1 MKAGEC
7 FSIMSEYKAPLRD
20 FHFLINEMLDFAE
33 IAKLPGFEEA
43 PDIVDP
49 VLEEAGNFASNVLA
63 PLNAVGDRQG
73 AKWSDGNVTT
83 PKGFKEAYRQFA
95 EAGWIGLPVPPDY
108 GGQGLPQVLA
118 TATLEMWN
126 ASNLGFSLCPLLNQ
140 GAIEAILLVGTEEQK
155 KRYVPNL
162 VSGKWAG
169 TMDLTE
175 PQAGSDL
182 AQVRTKAVPQ
192 GDHYLLS
199 GNKIFI
205 TYGEHD
211 YTENIIHLAL
221 ARTPNA
227 PEGVKGISLFIVP
240 KVNVK
245 ADGSLGERN
254 DIQCASIEHKLG
266 IHASP
271 TCSINYGEK
280 GGAVGYLIGKENEG
294 LKYMF
299 IMMNLARFSVG
310 IQGYAQADL
319 AYQMALKYAKD
330 RVQSKDVAAKEWTP
344 VRIIEHPDVR
354 RMLMDLKSQ
363 VEAMRA
369 VAFYT
374 AVALDQAHL
383 NPDPKIRGEQQAIIE
398 LFTPIVKAWST
409 ELGTQLVSEALQVFG
424 GMGFI
429 EETGIAQVYRDVR
442 IAQIY
447 EGTTGIQANDL
458 LGRKFL
464 KDMGKT
470 ATRVITQMQATVK
483 ELDASENDDVKAIGK
498 ELGKAVG
505 ALGETSL
512 WLGSNAMK
520 DLKGVFAGAVPYLM
534 LWGYVAG
541 GWQMARAALIAA
553 KKPGDPFYDA
563 KLVTARYYADHV
575 LPKALG
581 LKHEITT
588 GGKST
593 LALSEAQFDLDRV
606 SLALV

>member
-1 MKAGEC
+1 
-7 FSIMSEYKAPLRD
+7 MSTYRAPLRD
-20 FHFLINEMLDFAE
+20 FHFLINEMLDFAA

-43 PDIVDP
+43 PEIVDP
-49 VLEEAGNFASNVLA
+49 VLEEAANFAANVLA
-63 PLNAVGDRQG
+63 PLNVVGDREG
-73 AKWSDGNVTT
+73 AKWSGGSVAT
-83 PKGFKEAYRQFA
+83 PKGFKEAYHQFA
-95 EAGWIGLPVPPDY
+95 GAGWIGLPLPPDY
-108 GGQGLPQVLA
+108 GGQGLPQVLS
-118 TATLEMWN
+118 TAALEMWN

-140 GAIEAILLVGTEEQK
+140 GAIEAILLVGTDEQK

-192 GDHYLLS
+192 GDHYLLT

-211 YTENIIHLAL
+211 YTENIIHLTL

-227 PEGVKGISLFIVP
+227 PEGIKGISLFIVP

-319 AYQMALKYAKD
+319 AYQMALKYAKE
-330 RVQSKDVAAKEWTP
+330 RVQSKDIAAKEWTP

-363 VEAMRA
+363 IEAMRA
-369 VAFYT
+369 LAFYT
-374 AVALDQAHL
+374 AVALDNAHL
-383 NPDPKIRGEQQAIIE
+383 NPDPKLREEHQAIVE

-464 KDMGKT
+464 KDVGKT
-470 ATRVITQMQATVK
+470 ATRVIAQMQATVK
-483 ELDASENDDVKAIGK
+483 ELDAAENDDVKAIGK

-505 ALGETSL
+505 ALGETSM

-553 KKPGDPFYDA
+553 KKSGDPFYDA

-581 LKHEITT
+581 LKHEITS

-593 LALSEAQFDLDRV
+593 LALSEAQFDLDRA
-606 SLALV
+606 SLVLV

>member
-541 GWQMARAALIAA
+541 GWQMARAALIAV
-553 KKPGDPFYDA
+553 KKSGDPFYDA

>member
-1 MKAGEC
+1 
-7 FSIMSEYKAPLRD
+7 MSEYKAPLRD

-140 GAIEAILLVGTEEQK
+140 GAIEAILLVGTDEQK

-330 RVQSKDVAAKEWTP
+330 RVQSKDVATKEWTP

-383 NPDPKIRGEQQAIIE
+383 NPDPKIREEQQAIVE

-553 KKPGDPFYDA
+553 KKSGDPFYDA

>member
-1 MKAGEC
+1 
-7 FSIMSEYKAPLRD
+7 MSEYKAPLRD

-95 EAGWIGLPVPPDY
+95 EAGWIGLPIPPDY

-140 GAIEAILLVGTEEQK
+140 GAIEAILLVGTDEQK

-383 NPDPKIRGEQQAIIE
+383 NPDPKIREEQQAIIE

-553 KKPGDPFYDA
+553 KKSGDPFYDA

-581 LKHEITT
+581 LKHEITA

>member
-1 MKAGEC
+1 
-7 FSIMSEYKAPLRD
+7 
-20 FHFLINEMLDFAE
+20 MLDFAA

-43 PDIVDP
+43 PEIVDP
-49 VLEEAGNFASNVLA
+49 VLEEAANFAANVLA
-63 PLNAVGDRQG
+63 PLNVVGDREG
-73 AKWSDGNVTT
+73 AKWSGGSVAT
-83 PKGFKEAYRQFA
+83 PKGFKEAYHQFA
-95 EAGWIGLPVPPDY
+95 GAGWIGLPLPPDY
-108 GGQGLPQVLA
+108 GGQGLPQVLS
-118 TATLEMWN
+118 TAALEMWN

-140 GAIEAILLVGTEEQK
+140 GAIEAILLVGTDEQK

-192 GDHYLLS
+192 GDHYLLT

-211 YTENIIHLAL
+211 YTENIIHLTL

-227 PEGVKGISLFIVP
+227 PEGIKGISLFIVP

-319 AYQMALKYAKD
+319 AYQMALKYAKE
-330 RVQSKDVAAKEWTP
+330 RVQSKDIAAKEWTP

-363 VEAMRA
+363 IEAMRA
-369 VAFYT
+369 LAFYT
-374 AVALDQAHL
+374 AVALDNAHL
-383 NPDPKIRGEQQAIIE
+383 NPDPKLREEHQAIVE

-464 KDMGKT
+464 KDVGKT
-470 ATRVITQMQATVK
+470 ATRVIAQMQATVK
-483 ELDASENDDVKAIGK
+483 ELDAAENDDVKAIGK

-505 ALGETSL
+505 ALGETSM

-553 KKPGDPFYDA
+553 KKSGDPFYDA

-581 LKHEITT
+581 LKHEITS

-593 LALSEAQFDLDRV
+593 LALSEAQFDLDRA
-606 SLALV
+606 SLVLV

>member
-1 MKAGEC
+1 
-7 FSIMSEYKAPLRD
+7 MSAYQAPLRD
-20 FHFLINEMLDFAE
+20 FHFLLNEMIDLQA
-33 IAKLPGFEEA
+33 IAKLPGFEEM
-43 PDIVDP
+43 PDMADAI
-49 VLEEAGNFASNVLA
+49 LEEAGNFAANVLA
-63 PLNAVGDRQG
+63 PLNASGDRQG
-73 AKWSDGNVTT
+73 AKWADGAVTT
-83 PKGFKEAYRQFA
+83 PKGFKEAYHQFA
-95 EAGWIGLPVPPDY
+95 KAGWIGLPLPTEYD
-108 GGQGLPQVLA
+108 GQGLPQVLS

-126 ASNLGFSLCPLLNQ
+126 GANLGFSLCPLLNQ

-155 KRYVPNL
+155 KRFVPNL
-162 VSGKWAG
+162 VSGKWTG

-192 GDHYLLS
+192 GDHYLLT

-211 YTENIIHLAL
+211 YTENIIHLTL

-240 KVNVK
+240 KVNVNP
-245 ADGSLGERN
+245 DGSLGERN
-254 DIQCASIEHKLG
+254 DIACASIEHKLG

-271 TCSINYGEK
+271 TCVLNYGEK
-280 GGAVGYLIGKENEG
+280 GGAVGYLIGEENEG

-310 IQGYAQADL
+310 IQGYALADR
-319 AYQMALKYAKD
+319 AYQMALAYAKE
-330 RVQSKDVAAKEWTP
+330 RVQSKDIAAKEWTP

-374 AVALDQAHL
+374 AVALDNAHL
-383 NPDPKIRGEQQAIIE
+383 NPDETVRAESQAIVE

-409 ELGTQLVSEALQVFG
+409 ELGTELVSEALQVFG

-429 EETGIAQVYRDVR
+429 EETGIAQLYRDVR

-470 ATRVITQMQATVK
+470 ATKVITQMQATVK
-483 ELDASENDDVKAIGK
+483 ELEASSNEDCQAIGK

-505 ALGETSL
+505 ALGETSM
-512 WLGSNAMK
+512 WLGGNAMK
-520 DLKGVFAGAVPYLM
+520 NLKVTFAGAVPYLM

-541 GWQMARAALIAA
+541 GWQMARAALVAE
-553 KKPGDPFYDA
+553 KKPGEDFYNA
-563 KLVTARYYADHV
+563 KLTTARYYADHV
-575 LPKALG
+575 LNHALAY
-581 LKHEITT
+581 KHEITT
-588 GGKST
+588 GGPST
-593 LALSEAQFDLDRV
+593 MALTEEQFQADRK

>member
-1 MKAGEC
+1 
-7 FSIMSEYKAPLRD
+7 MSSYRAPLRD
-20 FHFLINEMLDFAE
+20 FHFLLNEMIDLQA
-33 IAKLPGFEEA
+33 IARLPGFEEA
-43 PDIVDP
+43 PDVVDA
-49 VLEEAGNFASNVLA
+49 VLEEAGNFAGNVLA
-63 PLNAVGDRQG
+63 PLNASGDRQG
-73 AKWSDGNVTT
+73 ATWADGNVTT
-83 PKGFKEAYRQFA
+83 PKGFKEAYHQFA
-95 EAGWIGLPVPPDY
+95 DAGWIGLPLPAEY
-108 GGQGLPQVLA
+108 GGQGLPQVLS

-126 ASNLGFSLCPLLNQ
+126 GSNLGFSLCPLLNQ
-140 GAIEAILLVGTEEQK
+140 GAIEAILLVGTDEQK
-155 KRYVPNL
+155 KLFVPNL
-162 VSGKWAG
+162 VSGKWTG

-211 YTENIIHLAL
+211 YTENIIHLTL
-221 ARTPNA
+221 ARTPGA
-227 PEGVKGISLFIVP
+227 PEGIKGISLFIVP
-240 KVNVK
+240 KVNVNP
-245 ADGSLGERN
+245 DGSLGERN
-254 DIQCASIEHKLG
+254 DIACASIEHKLG

-271 TCSINYGEK
+271 TCVLNYGEK
-280 GGAVGYLIGKENEG
+280 GGAVGYLIGQENEG

-310 IQGYAQADL
+310 IQGYALADR
-319 AYQMALKYAKD
+319 AYQMALAYAKE
-330 RVQSKDVAAKEWTP
+330 RVQSKDIAAKEWTP

-374 AVALDQAHL
+374 AVALDHAHL
-383 NPDPKIRGEQQAIIE
+383 NPDAKVREEQQAIVE

-409 ELGTQLVSEALQVFG
+409 ELGTELVSEALQVFG

-429 EETGIAQVYRDVR
+429 EETGVAQLYRDVR

-470 ATRVITQMQATVK
+470 ATKVIGQMQATVK
-483 ELDASENDDVKAIGK
+483 ELEASLNEDCQAIGK

-512 WLGSNAMK
+512 WLGGNAMK
-520 DLKGVFAGAVPYLM
+520 NLKVTFAGAVPYLM

-541 GWQMARAALIAA
+541 GWQMARAALVAE
-553 KKPGDPFYDA
+553 KKPGDDFYQA
-563 KLVTARYYADHV
+563 KLATARYYADHV
-575 LPKALG
+575 LNHALAY
-581 LKHEITT
+581 KHEITT
-588 GGKST
+588 GGPSTMALSEEQFEADRKT
-593 LALSEAQFDLDRV
+593 LALA
-606 SLALV
+606 

>member
-1 MKAGEC
+1 
-7 FSIMSEYKAPLRD
+7 MSTYRAPLRD
-20 FHFLINEMLDFAE
+20 FQFLINEMIDFPA

-43 PDIVDP
+43 PDVADA
-49 VLEEAGNFASNVLA
+49 VLEEAANFAGNVLA
-63 PLNAVGDRQG
+63 PLNVVGDRQG
-73 AKWSDGNVTT
+73 AKWSDGNVAT
-83 PKGFKEAYRQFA
+83 PKGFKEAYHQFA
-95 EAGWIGLPVPPDY
+95 GAGWIGLPLPSDY

-140 GAIEAILLVGTEEQK
+140 GAIEAILLVGTDEQK
-155 KRYVPNL
+155 QRFVPNL
-162 VSGKWAG
+162 VSGKWTG

-192 GDHYLLS
+192 GDHYLLT

-245 ADGSLGERN
+245 PDGSLGERN

-319 AYQMALKYAKD
+319 AYQMALKYAKE
-330 RVQSKDVAAKEWTP
+330 RVQSKDIAAKEWTP

-354 RMLMDLKSQ
+354 RMLMDVKSQ

-383 NPDPKIRGEQQAIIE
+383 NPDAKVREENQAIVE

-442 IAQIY
+442 ICQIY

-470 ATRVITQMQATVK
+470 ATRMITQMQATVK
-483 ELDASENDDVKAIGK
+483 ELEASSNDDCKAIGK

-505 ALGETSL
+505 ALGEASM
-512 WLGSNAMK
+512 WLGGNAMK
-520 DLKGVFAGAVPYLM
+520 DLKGAFAGAVPYTM
-534 LWGYVAG
+534 LWGFVSG
-541 GWQMARAALIAA
+541 GWQMGRAALIAA
-553 KKPGDPFYDA
+553 QKLDDDFYEA

-575 LPKALG
+575 LPKAIG
-581 LKHEITT
+581 LKHEITA
-588 GGKST
+588 GGRST
-593 LALSEAQFDLDRV
+593 LALDERHFDLDRA

>member
-1 MKAGEC
+1 
-7 FSIMSEYKAPLRD
+7 MSTYRAPLRD
-20 FHFLINEMLDFAE
+20 FQFLLHEMIDFAA
-33 IAKLPGFEEA
+33 IAKLPGCEET
-43 PDIVDP
+43 PDVADA
-49 VLEEAGNFASNVLA
+49 VLEEAANFAGNVLA
-63 PLNAVGDRQG
+63 PLNAVGDRVG
-73 AKWSDGNVTT
+73 AKWADGNVTT
-83 PKGFKEAYRQFA
+83 PKGFKEAYNQFA
-95 EAGWIGLPVPPDY
+95 GAGWIGLPLPSEY

-118 TATLEMWN
+118 TAALEMWN

-140 GAIEAILLVGTEEQK
+140 GAIEAILLVGTDEQK
-155 KRYVPNL
+155 QRFVPNL
-162 VSGKWAG
+162 VSGKWTG

-192 GDHYLLS
+192 GDRYLLT

-211 YTENIIHLAL
+211 YTENIVHLAL

-240 KVNVK
+240 KVLVK
-245 ADGSLGERN
+245 PDGSLGERN

-319 AYQMALKYAKD
+319 AYQMALAYAKE
-330 RVQSKDVAAKEWTP
+330 RVQSKDIAAKEWTP

-354 RMLMDLKSQ
+354 RMLMDVKSQ

-374 AVALDQAHL
+374 AVALDHAHL
-383 NPDPKIRGEQQAIIE
+383 NPDAKVREEHQAIVE

-442 IAQIY
+442 ICQIY

-470 ATRVITQMQATVK
+470 ATRVIAQMQATVK
-483 ELDASENDDVKAIGK
+483 ELEASTNDDCKAIGK

-505 ALGETSL
+505 GLGETSM
-512 WLGSNAMK
+512 WLGANALK
-520 DLKGVFAGAVPYLM
+520 DLKGVFAGAVPYTM
-534 LWGYVAG
+534 MWGFVSG
-541 GWQMARAALIAA
+541 GWQMGRAALIASR
-553 KKPGDPFYDA
+553 KLDDDFYKA

-575 LPKALG
+575 LPKAIG

-588 GGKST
+588 GGQST
-593 LALSEAQFDLDRV
+593 LGLDERQFDLDRA

>member
-1 MKAGEC
+1 
-7 FSIMSEYKAPLRD
+7 MSEYKAPLRD

-95 EAGWIGLPVPPDY
+95 EAGWIGLPIPPDY

-140 GAIEAILLVGTEEQK
+140 GAIEAILLVGTDEQK

-383 NPDPKIRGEQQAIIE
+383 NPDPKIREEQQAIIE

-553 KKPGDPFYDA
+553 RKSGDPFYDA

-581 LKHEITT
+581 LKHEITA

>member
-1 MKAGEC
+1 
-7 FSIMSEYKAPLRD
+7 MSSYQAPLRD
-20 FHFLINEMLDFAE
+20 FHFLINEMLDFQA

-43 PDIVDP
+43 PDVVDA
-49 VLEEAGNFASNVLA
+49 VLEEAGNFAGNVLA
-63 PLNAVGDRQG
+63 PLNATGDRQG
-73 AKWSDGNVTT
+73 AKWADGNVTT
-83 PKGFKEAYRQFA
+83 PKGFKEAYHQFA
-95 EAGWIGLPVPPDY
+95 DAGWIGLPLPLEY
-108 GGQGLPQVLA
+108 GGQGLPQVLS

-155 KRYVPNL
+155 KLFVPNL
-162 VSGKWAG
+162 VSGKWTG

-199 GNKIFI
+199 GSKIFI

-211 YTENIIHLAL
+211 YTENIIHLTL
-221 ARTPNA
+221 ARTPGA
-227 PEGVKGISLFIVP
+227 PEGIKGISLFIVP
-240 KVNVK
+240 KINVK
-245 ADGSLGERN
+245 PDGSLGERN
-254 DIQCASIEHKLG
+254 DIACASIEHKLG

-271 TCSINYGEK
+271 TCVLNYGEK
-280 GGAVGYLIGKENEG
+280 GGAVGYLIGEENEG

-310 IQGYAQADL
+310 IQGYALADR
-319 AYQMALKYAKD
+319 AYQMALAHAKE
-330 RVQSKDVAAKEWTP
+330 RVQSKDIAAKEWTP

-374 AVALDQAHL
+374 AVALDHAHL
-383 NPDPKIRGEQQAIIE
+383 NPDAKVREENQAIVE

-409 ELGTQLVSEALQVFG
+409 ELGTELVSEALQVFG

-429 EETGIAQVYRDVR
+429 EETGIAQIYRDVR

-470 ATRVITQMQATVK
+470 ATKVIGQMQATVK
-483 ELDASENDDVKAIGK
+483 ELDASSNEDSKAIGK

-505 ALGETSL
+505 ALGETSM
-512 WLGSNAMK
+512 WLGGNAMK
-520 DLKGVFAGAVPYLM
+520 NLKVTFAGAVPYLM

-541 GWQMARAALIAA
+541 GWQLARAALVAE
-553 KKPGDPFYDA
+553 KKLADDFYKA
-563 KLVTARYYADHV
+563 KLATARYYADHV
-575 LPKALG
+575 LNHALAY
-581 LKHEITT
+581 KHEITS
-588 GGKST
+588 GGPST
-593 LALSEAQFDLDRV
+593 MALTEDQFEADRK
-606 SLALV
+606 SLALA

>member
-1 MKAGEC
+1 
-7 FSIMSEYKAPLRD
+7 MSEYKAPLRD

-33 IAKLPGFEEA
+33 LAKLPGFEEA
-43 PDIVDP
+43 PDVVDP
-49 VLEEAGNFASNVLA
+49 VLEEAGNFAANVLA

-73 AKWSDGNVTT
+73 SKWSDGNVTT

-95 EAGWIGLPVPPDY
+95 EAGWIGLPLPPDY
-108 GGQGLPQVLA
+108 GGQGLPQVLS

-140 GAIEAILLVGTEEQK
+140 GAIEAILLVGTDEQK

-211 YTENIIHLAL
+211 YTENIIHLTL

-363 VEAMRA
+363 IEAMRA

-383 NPDPKIRGEQQAIIE
+383 NPDPKVREEQQAIVE

-483 ELDASENDDVKAIGK
+483 ELDASETDDVKAIGK

-520 DLKGVFAGAVPYLM
+520 DLKGAFAGAVPYLM

-553 KKPGDPFYDA
+553 KKSGDPFYDA

-575 LPKALG
+575 LSKALG

-593 LALSEAQFDLDRV
+593 LALSEAQFDLDRA

>member
-1 MKAGEC
+1 
-7 FSIMSEYKAPLRD
+7 MSSYRAPLRD
-20 FHFLINEMLDFAE
+20 FHFLLNEMIDLQA
-33 IAKLPGFEEA
+33 IARLPGFEEA
-43 PDIVDP
+43 PDVVDA
-49 VLEEAGNFASNVLA
+49 VLEEAGNFAGNVLA
-63 PLNAVGDRQG
+63 PLNASGDRQG
-73 AKWSDGNVTT
+73 ATWADGNVTT
-83 PKGFKEAYRQFA
+83 PKGFKEAYHQFA
-95 EAGWIGLPVPPDY
+95 DAGWIGLPLPAEY
-108 GGQGLPQVLA
+108 GGQGLPQVLS

-126 ASNLGFSLCPLLNQ
+126 GSNLGFSLCPLLNQ
-140 GAIEAILLVGTEEQK
+140 GAIEAILLVGTDEQK
-155 KRYVPNL
+155 KLFVPNL
-162 VSGKWAG
+162 VSGKWTG

-211 YTENIIHLAL
+211 YTENIIHLTL
-221 ARTPNA
+221 ARTPGA
-227 PEGVKGISLFIVP
+227 PEGIKGISLFIVP
-240 KVNVK
+240 KVNVNP
-245 ADGSLGERN
+245 DGSLGERN
-254 DIQCASIEHKLG
+254 DIACASIEHKLG

-271 TCSINYGEK
+271 TCVLNYGEK
-280 GGAVGYLIGKENEG
+280 GGAVGYLIGQENEG

-310 IQGYAQADL
+310 IQGYALADR
-319 AYQMALKYAKD
+319 AYQMALAYAKE
-330 RVQSKDVAAKEWTP
+330 RVQSKDIAAKEWTP

-374 AVALDQAHL
+374 AVALDHAHL
-383 NPDPKIRGEQQAIIE
+383 NPDAKVREEQQAIVE

-409 ELGTQLVSEALQVFG
+409 ELGTELVSEALQVFG

-429 EETGIAQVYRDVR
+429 EETGIAQLYRDVR

-470 ATRVITQMQATVK
+470 ATKVIGQMQATVK
-483 ELDASENDDVKAIGK
+483 ELEASLNEDCQAIGK

-512 WLGSNAMK
+512 WLGGNAMK
-520 DLKGVFAGAVPYLM
+520 NLKGTFAGAVPYLM

-541 GWQMARAALIAA
+541 GWQMARAALVAE
-553 KKPGDPFYDA
+553 KKPGDDFYQA
-563 KLVTARYYADHV
+563 KLATARYYADHV
-575 LPKALG
+575 LNHALAY
-581 LKHEITT
+581 KHEITT
-588 GGKST
+588 GGPSTMALSEEQFEADRKT
-593 LALSEAQFDLDRV
+593 LALA
-606 SLALV
+606 

>member
-1 MKAGEC
+1 
-7 FSIMSEYKAPLRD
+7 MSEYKAPLRD

-73 AKWSDGNVTT
+73 AKWSDGSVTT

-383 NPDPKIRGEQQAIIE
+383 NPDPKIREEQQAIIE

-483 ELDASENDDVKAIGK
+483 ELDASDNDDVKAIGK

-553 KKPGDPFYDA
+553 KKSGDPFYDA

-581 LKHEITT
+581 LKHEITA